1 MKGLKHV
8 LTKFLGAMGCCLIA
22 LGCGEITEEEAPR
35 TTAGAIAPYLD
46 HLKPLLQELRSLD
59 MEIARA
65 VPADSISSDVI
76 VPLIESRFHPKL
88 IALSNK
94 VQEITPAPELATV
107 HKHLRDYL
115 RLRLEAFD
123 LAIEGARL
131 NDSAFFEQFGVRL
144 AEADEAGRALTSA
157 LNAVRYDLSGF

>member
-22 LGCGEITEEEAPR
+22 LGCGEITEEEVPR
-35 TTAGAIAPYLD
+35 TTAGAIDAYLG

-65 VPADSISSDVI
+65 VPADSVSSDVI

-144 AEADEAGRALTSA
+144 AEADEARRALTSA
-157 LNAVRYDLSGF
+157 LNAVRYDLSSF

>member
-1 MKGLKHV
+1 M

-22 LGCGEITEEEAPR
+22 LGCGETTEEEAPR
-35 TTAGAIAPYLD
+35 TNAGAIDAYLG

-59 MEIARA
+59 MEIAHA
-65 VPADSISSDVI
+65 VPADSVSADVI
-76 VPLIESRFHPKL
+76 VPLIESHFRPKL

-94 VQEITPAPELATV
+94 VQEIAPAPELATV

-123 LAIEGARL
+123 LAIKGARL
-131 NDSAFFEQFGVRL
+131 NDSAFLEQFGVRL

-157 LNAVRYDLSGF
+157 LNAVRYDLSSF

>member
-1 MKGLKHV
+1 
-8 LTKFLGAMGCCLIA
+8 
-22 LGCGEITEEEAPR
+22 
-35 TTAGAIAPYLD
+35 
-46 HLKPLLQELRSLD
+46 

-65 VPADSISSDVI
+65 VTADSVSSDVI
-76 VPLIESRFHPKL
+76 VPLIESRFRPKL

-94 VQEITPAPELATV
+94 VQEIAPAPELATV
-107 HKHLRDYL
+107 HNHLRDYL

-144 AEADEAGRALTSA
+144 AEADEAGRALTST
-157 LNAVRYDLSGF
+157 LNAVRYDLSSF

>member
-8 LTKFLGAMGCCLIA
+8 LTKLLGAMGCCLVA
-22 LGCGEITEEEAPR
+22 LGCGQTTEEEAPR
-35 TTAGAIAPYLD
+35 TTAGAIDAYLG

-59 MEIARA
+59 VEIAHA
-65 VPADSISSDVI
+65 VPADSVSSDVI
-76 VPLIESRFHPKL
+76 VPLIESHFRPKL

-94 VQEITPAPELATV
+94 VQEIAPAPELATV

-131 NDSAFFEQFGVRL
+131 NDSAFFEQFGIRL

-157 LNAVRYDLSGF
+157 LNAVRYDLSSF